1 MILSVSNPVASDL
14 KDSCAKAVCSNDG
27 NISST
32 EIIDFTSEQ
41 VGSNT
46 QFLLSIRENIHFNIN
61 PSLTYGVD
69 TEMADLSPRQVEKHA
84 LLLPYDMDNAEMTGD
99 ITYRRKRKYVH
110 HYVYDDVQSITCDF
124 VPDDING
131 TTVYIVPLQASAKMK
146 NCKGTRL
153 QGYGQTSKSKSF
165 TKGPRLLYNCRGSC
179 CCANVKC
186 ANITDFGIN

>member
-84 LLLPYDMDNAEMTGD
+84 LLLPYDMDNEEMTGD

-131 TTVYIVPLQASAKMK
+131 TTVFIVPLQASAKMK